1 MVTSWLT
8 WSGASVGVSI
18 STQRRMPSRM
28 VEESKGFEDVVV
40 SMLSPSQEF
49 NHRYSPTWNYTS
61 AEASSAY
68 QCSGRRRSMA
78 QARTLL
84 AQWLFWIRG
93 SLAQQRLS
101 QGAAI
106 LSQFWRADA
115 PIAALANGYTLQR
128 LSGPSRTAICSTIST
143 MLRRSLASL
152 MRVNARVSARPSEVA
167 RKSET

>member
-106 LSQFWRADA
+106 LSQFWRAQ
-115 PIAALANGYTLQR
+115 TRRLQPWR
-128 LSGPSRTAICSTIST
+128 RATHFSACPVLRAQRSVRPSRQCCAEAWH
-143 MLRRSLASL
+143 R
-152 MRVNARVSARPSEVA
+152 
-167 RKSET
+167 